1 MRLSQIDLNLFVVFD
16 TIYSRRSLTRAAET
30 LNITQPAVSNSLA
43 RLRKAFNDPLFISS
57 RQGMLPTPLA
67 DSIVGPIGEAL
78 RLLNLSVQ
86 QTQHFDPQQASK
98 TFRLSM
104 GDLAETLLLPRLSL
118 SLHDTAP
125 GIRIE
130 SYYTP
135 RTELVRE
142 LAACRIDLAID
153 ALMVTEPQLCHSLL
167 MHSRYVCMMRKNHPL
182 AQGDLTLEDYLKLGH
197 VHVSSRREGFGHVDA
212 ALNRLGHTRQIHMRV
227 PHYLVAHE
235 IVLQTDLVLTAPHLL
250 CHAFDAFVHEL
261 PLSLAPVELHMFW
274 HRTADQDQANQWL
287 RNKLFECAQKD
298 QINSGQPFEEAGVA
312 VGQQPA

>member
-43 RLRKAFNDPLFISS
+43 RLRKVFNDPLFINS
-57 RQGMLPTPLA
+57 RQGMVPTPLA
-67 DSIVGPIGEAL
+67 DNIVGPVGEAL

-86 QTQHFDPQQASK
+86 QAQHFDPQQANK

-104 GDLAETLLLPRLSL
+104 SDLAETLLLPRLGQSL
-118 SLHDTAP
+118 RETAP

-135 RTELVRE
+135 RPELARE
-142 LAACRIDLAID
+142 LAAGRIDLAID
-153 ALMVTEPQLCHSLL
+153 APLLADPQLCHSPLI
-167 MHSRYVCMMRKNHPL
+167 HSSYVCMMRKHHPL
-182 AQGDLTLEDYLKLGH
+182 VQSELTLADYLKLGH

-212 ALNRLGHTRQIHMRV
+212 ALDRLGHARQIHMRV

-235 IVLQTDLVLTAPHLL
+235 IVLQTDLVLTAPRLH
-250 CHAFDAFVHEL
+250 CHAFDACVHKL
-261 PLSLAPVELHMFW
+261 PLSLEPVELHMFW

-287 RNKLFECAQKD
+287 RKQLLACTLED
-298 QINSGQPFEEAGVA
+298 QSQSVHG
-312 VGQQPA
+312 